1 MKIVG
6 LTGGIGSGKTTVLK
20 MFQQLGASVYI
31 ADAEA
36 KKLMHTNKKLMQEI
50 TDLFGKEAYINNK
63 LNKQYIANV
72 VFNNKEKLEELNK
85 LVHPKVREHF
95 FEFVKNSNSSIVIY
109 EAAILFESKSN
120 TFCDFVI
127 TVVSNNEERVKRI
140 IKRDGLTKQQVLD
153 RMKNQTTDEYKIKK
167 SNFVIKN
174 DSLDNTKNQVL
185 TIFNLV
191 SKLQ

>member
-95 FEFVKNSNSSIVIY
+95 FEFIKSSNSSIVIY

-153 RMKNQTTDEYKIKK
+153 RMKNQTTDEHKIKK
-167 SNFVIKN
+167 STFVIKN